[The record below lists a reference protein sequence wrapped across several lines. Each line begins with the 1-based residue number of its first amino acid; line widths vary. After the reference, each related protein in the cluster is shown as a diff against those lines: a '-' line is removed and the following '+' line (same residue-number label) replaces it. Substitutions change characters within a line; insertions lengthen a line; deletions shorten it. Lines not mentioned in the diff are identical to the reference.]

1 MDVPLNDRKAF
12 VAKVMARS
20 LPAWRGQHSDSPDG
34 TGRTKGQAVRPSK
47 MFGLRGYET
56 YRAHQLRTDYSELE
70 MNLQSLV
77 GHYADRG
84 WFDILSAEQAVAILD
99 ASRTE
104 LERDEPNAEIVDQ
117 DLGRAR
123 RLMVWLYPPDWL
135 SLQADA
141 IRMRLDTFSEPEARG
156 LKLDAADRDGLR
168 FQLDE
173 AIGLTNRLLSSRAIN
188 NGLQL
193 RRLEMVRNLGFVTI
207 AALLLF
213 APVLV
218 DGSSLGAWSGG
229 PMGGMTTWA
238 VAWITTA
245 AIALVG
251 ATGAAL
257 SGLLQARDAP
267 VRFED
272 YQVRGHLVMLRTVVG
287 TVVAMILYFL
297 LSWQVLPAMA
307 VSNPGTY
314 LLVAFLAG
322 FSERFFLGLLG
333 LEKDG
338 DRMSQTP
345 MTPIAPPPKPG
356 SSDATADGKE
366 PH

>member
-1 MDVPLNDRKAF
+1 
-12 VAKVMARS
+12 
-20 LPAWRGQHSDSPDG
+20 
-34 TGRTKGQAVRPSK
+34 
-47 MFGLRGYET
+47 
-56 YRAHQLRTDYSELE
+56 
-70 MNLQSLV
+70 
-77 GHYADRG
+77 
-84 WFDILSAEQAVAILD
+84 
-99 ASRTE
+99 
-104 LERDEPNAEIVDQ
+104 
-117 DLGRAR
+117 
-123 RLMVWLYPPDWL
+123 
-135 SLQADA
+135 
-141 IRMRLDTFSEPEARG
+141 MRLDTFSEPEARG

-345 MTPIAPPPKPG
+345 MTPIAPPPKPA